1 MNSRHP
7 RSEPARDSE
16 PLLAI
21 TLCSSN
27 APIPMPVLTDD
38 RLRGFALFKS
48 RRREEGRE
56 RFRLH
61 LGYFQTNAEA
71 ERALAL
77 VRPSW
82 PRAMIAAVPDA
93 PLGSLDNTAMTR
105 FTIVQPPAEVVADPE
120 PPPVMM
126 ASVTVLPVTPKAVP
140 RTVLPVLQDIA
151 PRPQPVPRPA
161 HLSAPAPV
169 PTAIEPVDVAS
180 TRPAHQRY
188 AVQLAFGREPID
200 LASLPDLA
208 IYQGYLLYAIET
220 EPGGRRLYG
229 VRLGFYDDVLSAR
242 LVAQYVRSEFHSV
255 TIVPVSDREI
265 ARATEGRIRLQAVRA
280 ARTRSSSALP
290 MWPRTALTVP
300 FDPASHVPLAN

>member
-77 VRPSW
+77 VECIHSG
-82 PRAMIAAVPDA
+82 VPHPVA
-93 PLGSLDNTAMTR
+93 GSRR
-105 FTIVQPPAEVVADPE
+105 F
-120 PPPVMM
+120 
-126 ASVTVLPVTPKAVP
+126 SV
-140 RTVLPVLQDIA
+140 
-151 PRPQPVPRPA
+151 
-161 HLSAPAPV
+161 
-169 PTAIEPVDVAS
+169 S
-180 TRPAHQRY
+180 TR
-188 AVQLAFGREPID
+188 L
-200 LASLPDLA
+200 
-208 IYQGYLLYAIET
+208 
-220 EPGGRRLYG
+220 RRMG
-229 VRLGFYDDVLSAR
+229 DVKCA
-242 LVAQYVRSEFHSV
+242 
-255 TIVPVSDREI
+255 
-265 ARATEGRIRLQAVRA
+265 
-280 ARTRSSSALP
+280 
-290 MWPRTALTVP
+290 
-300 FDPASHVPLAN
+300 

>member
-1 MNSRHP
+1 MNSRNP
-7 RSEPARDSE
+7 RSETAHDGE

-27 APIPMPVLTDD
+27 APIPMPVLSDD

-61 LGYFQTNAEA
+61 LGYFQTNTDA
-71 ERALAL
+71 ERVLAL
-77 VRPSW
+77 LRPSW

-105 FTIVQPPAEVVADPE
+105 FTIVQPPSGAIAESE
-120 PPPVMM
+120 PPPVVT
-126 ASVTVLPVTPKAVP
+126 ASVTVLPVSPKPAPGADPPVLRSVVP
-140 RTVLPVLQDIA
+140 RSEPTTSGGPVA
-151 PRPQPVPRPA
+151 EVPMLTR
-161 HLSAPAPV
+161 V
-169 PTAIEPVDVAS
+169 EAIDVAPS
-180 TRPAHQRY
+180 RPAHQRY

-200 LASLPDLA
+200 LARLPDLA

-242 LVAQYVRSEFHSV
+242 LVAQYVRSEFRDV
-255 TIVPVSDREI
+255 TIVPVSEREI
-265 ARATEGRIRLQAVRA
+265 AHATEGRIRLQAVRA
-280 ARTRSSSALP
+280 ARVRSASALP
-290 MWPRTALTVP
+290 TWPRTALMVP
-300 FDPASHVPLAN
+300 FDPTSHVPLVT